1 MFVRSSVIA
10 LQWGMVQC
18 TVLNLRA
25 NIRLWHSVTQSW
37 LGDTS
42 TLTEADRFKWNKY
55 GSMNILNVQT
65 ITWRVFVVGA
75 VWRCCALSTAIGTPL
90 AGHVLVDGVL
100 KHDVLEHTRE
110 IFLLSN
116 LG

>member
-1 MFVRSSVIA
+1 MFVRSPVIA
-10 LQWGMVQC
+10 LRWGMVQC
-18 TVLNLRA
+18 TMLKLRA
-25 NIRLWHSVTQSW
+25 NICLWHSVTQSW

-65 ITWRVFVVGA
+65 ITRRVFVVGA

-90 AGHVLVDGVL
+90 AGHVLVGGVL

-110 IFLLSN
+110 VFLLSN